1 MAALILAIIWFGGL
15 GLMELGAWLWDK
27 YAGSR

>member
-1 MAALILAIIWFGGL
+1 MAALILALVWFGGW

-27 YAGSR
+27 YVGSR

>member
-1 MAALILAIIWFGGL
+1 MGALILAIIWFGGW
-15 GLMELGAWLWDK
+15 GLMECGAWLWDK